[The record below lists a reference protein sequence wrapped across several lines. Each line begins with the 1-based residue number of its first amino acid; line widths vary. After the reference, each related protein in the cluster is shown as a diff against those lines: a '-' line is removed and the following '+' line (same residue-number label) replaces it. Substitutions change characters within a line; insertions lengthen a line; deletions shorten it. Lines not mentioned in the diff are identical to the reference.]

1 MNGQLNGF
9 HEVFI
14 EEGTFLFT
22 SESVGEGHPDKICDQ
37 ISDAVLDAHL
47 KQDPDAKVAC
57 ETVAKTGMILLA
69 GEITSRAAVD
79 YQKVVRD
86 TIKHIGYDDSSKGFD
101 YKTCNVLVALEQQ
114 SPDIAQG
121 VHLDRSEEDI
131 GAGDQGLMFGYATD
145 ETEECMPLT
154 IVLAHKLNA
163 KLAELRRNGTL
174 PWLRPDSKTQ
184 VTVQY
189 MQDRGAVIPIRVHTI
204 VISVQHDEE
213 VSLDEMRDALKEKVI
228 KAVVPAKY
236 LDDDTIYHL
245 QPSGR
250 FVIGGPQVPAPLPV
264 SWGQRGAGGAAVT
277 LGPSLQ
283 GDAGL
288 TGRKIIVDTYGGW
301 GAHGGGAFSGKDYTK
316 VDRSAA
322 YAARWVA
329 KSLIKAGLCRRV
341 LVQVG
346 AGGPSSLCCFR
357 GGSLGLI
364 VSPPQV
370 SYAIGVSHPLSISI
384 FHYGTSQ
391 KSERE
396 LLEIVKKNFDLRPG
410 VIVRDLDLKRPLYQR
425 TAAYGHFG
433 RDSFPWEVPKKLKY

>member
-1 MNGQLNGF
+1 MNGSVDESCEDRDGSF
-9 HEVFI
+9 M
-14 EEGTFLFT
+14 FT

-57 ETVAKTGMILLA
+57 ETVCKTGMVLLC
-69 GEITSRAAVD
+69 GEITSRATVD

-86 TIKHIGYDDSSKGFD
+86 TIQHIGYDNSDKGFD

-121 VHLDRSEEDI
+121 VHVDRLEDDI

-154 IVLAHKLNA
+154 IVLAHRLNSRM
-163 KLAELRRNGTL
+163 AELRRSGEV

-184 VTVQY
+184 VTVHYDQEN
-189 MQDRGAVIPIRVHTI
+189 GAVIPRRVHT
-204 VISVQHDEE
+204 VVVSVQHDDFIELEE
-213 VSLDEMRDALKEKVI
+213 QKAVLKEKVI

-236 LDDDTIYHL
+236 LDEKTIYHL

-250 FVIGGPQVPAPLPV
+250 FVIGGPQ
-264 SWGQRGAGGAAVT
+264 
-277 LGPSLQ
+277 
-283 GDAGL
+283 GDAGV

-329 KSLIKAGLCRRV
+329 KSLVKAKLCRRV
-341 LVQVG
+341 LVQV
-346 AGGPSSLCCFR
+346 A
-357 GGSLGLI
+357 
-364 VSPPQV
+364 
-370 SYAIGVSHPLSISI
+370 YAIGVAHPLSISL
-384 FHYGTSQ
+384 FTYGSSQ
-391 KSERE
+391 RNEQQ
-396 LLEIVKKNFDLRPG
+396 LLQIVNQNFDLRPG
-410 VIVRDLDLKRPLYQR
+410 FIVRDLDLKRPIYQR
-425 TAAYGHFG
+425 TACYGHFG
-433 RDSFPWEVPKKLKY
+433 RKDFPWEVPKELNY

>member
-9 HEVFI
+9 HDAFI

-47 KQDPDAKVAC
+47 QQDPDAKVAC

-79 YQKVVRD
+79 YQKVVRE

-121 VHLDRSEEDI
+121 VHLDRNEEDI

-163 KLAELRRNGTL
+163 
-174 PWLRPDSKTQ
+174 
-184 VTVQY
+184 
-189 MQDRGAVIPIRVHTI
+189 
-204 VISVQHDEE
+204 
-213 VSLDEMRDALKEKVI
+213 
-228 KAVVPAKY
+228 
-236 LDDDTIYHL
+236 
-245 QPSGR
+245 
-250 FVIGGPQVPAPLPV
+250 
-264 SWGQRGAGGAAVT
+264 
-277 LGPSLQ
+277 
-283 GDAGL
+283 
-288 TGRKIIVDTYGGW
+288 
-301 GAHGGGAFSGKDYTK
+301 FSGKDYTK

-329 KSLIKAGLCRRV
+329 KSLVKGGLCRRV
-341 LVQVG
+341 LV
-346 AGGPSSLCCFR
+346 
-357 GGSLGLI
+357 
-364 VSPPQV
+364 QV

-410 VIVRDLDLKRPLYQR
+410 VIVRDLDLKKPIYQR